1 MTPRAEEFEP
11 IEPVR
16 KKRKKR
22 KKRRRKKVRLP
33 ASLKQVNL
41 DAAGIDIGASEHYV
55 AVPEDR
61 DEQPVRCFT
70 TFTMDL
76 YAIADWLTS
85 CGIETIAMESTGVYW
100 IPLMEV
106 LEERGFEVLLVDPHK
121 LKNVSGRKT
130 DVLDCQWIQQLHTYG
145 LLSGA
150 FRPAD
155 EVCALRSYVRQRAM
169 LIRRAADHVQHIQK
183 ALTQMN
189 VKLKQVLSDVTGKTG
204 MRIIRAILEGER
216 NPATLAAF
224 RDGRCRKDE
233 ATIAKALEGT
243 WRREH
248 LFALRQAVELYD
260 IFQEKIADCD
270 RELEAHLGTFPD
282 AQEGLAPLGKKPKSQ
297 ASHPLAFDGYSELYR
312 IAGVDLTEV
321 PGLDAPTVLTIVSEI
336 GLDMTRWRHDKAFAS
351 WLSLCPGSKI
361 SGGKRLSSRSRAS
374 ANRAAA
380 AFRLAAYG
388 LQHSKSYL
396 GAYCRRM
403 KARMGPAKAI
413 TATAHKLAR
422 IVYAM
427 LLTRTPYVE
436 KGVDF
441 YEQEYQRRRVA
452 RLKRNARDLGF
463 QLIPITAETAAADHA
478 AAVAAA

>member
-1 MTPRAEEFEP
+1 MTPRSTEFEP
-11 IEPVR
+11 VEPTAR
-16 KKRKKR
+16 KR
-22 KKRRRKKVRLP
+22 KRRRTKKVRLP

-41 DAAGIDIGASEHYV
+41 DAAGIDIGAGEHYV

-61 DEQPVRCFT
+61 DERPVRCFT

-76 YAIADWLTS
+76 YAIAGWLES
-85 CGIETIAMESTGVYW
+85 CEITTVAMESTGVYW

-150 FRPAD
+150 FRPTG
-155 EVCALRSYVRQRAM
+155 EICALRCYVRQRAM
-169 LIRRAADHVQHIQK
+169 LIRRAADHVQHMQK

-189 VKLKQVLSDVTGKTG
+189 VKLKQVLSNITGKTG
-204 MRIIRAILEGER
+204 MLIIRAILAGER
-216 NPATLAAF
+216 NPVTLAAF

-233 ATIAKALEGT
+233 ATIAKSLQGN
-243 WRREH
+243 WRGEH

-260 IFQEKIADCD
+260 IYQEKIAACD
-270 RELEAHLGTFPD
+270 LELEAHLSTFSD
-282 AQEGLAPLGKKPKSQ
+282 AIEGLAPLEKKPQ
-297 ASHPLAFDGYSELYR
+297 NRPSHPLAFGGYSELYR
-312 IAGVDLTEV
+312 ITGVDLTEV
-321 PGLDAPTVLTIVSEI
+321 PGIDAPSALTIVSEI
-336 GLDMTRWRHDKAFAS
+336 GLDMTRWHNTKAFAS
-351 WLSLCPGSKI
+351 WLGLCPGNKI
-361 SGGKRLSSRSRAS
+361 TGGKVISSRSKVC

-396 GAYCRRM
+396 GAFCRRM

-427 LLTRTPYVE
+427 LLTRTPYAE
-436 KGVDF
+436 KGIDF
-441 YEQEYQRRRVA
+441 YEQEYRTRRVA

-463 QLIPITAETAAADHA
+463 QLLPITEQDPAGIQAAGALA
-478 AAVAAA
+478 L

>member
-1 MTPRAEEFEP
+1 MTPRSEEFEP
-11 IEPVR
+11 IEPAA
-16 KKRKKR
+16 KKR
-22 KKRRRKKVRLP
+22 KKRRTKKVRLP

-76 YAIADWLTS
+76 YAIADWLES
-85 CGIETIAMESTGVYW
+85 CEIKTIAMESTGVYW

-150 FRPAD
+150 FRPS
-155 EVCALRSYVRQRAM
+155 EEICALRSYVRQRQM
-169 LIRRAADHVQHIQK
+169 LIRRAAEHVQHMQK

-189 VKLKQVLSDVTGKTG
+189 VKLKQVLSNVTGKTG
-204 MRIIRAILEGER
+204 MQIIRAILEGER
-216 NPATLAAF
+216 DPATLAAF

-233 ATIAKALEGT
+233 ATIAKALEGH
-243 WRREH
+243 WRDEH

-260 IFQEKIADCD
+260 IYQEKIAACD
-270 RELEAHLGTFPD
+270 HELEAHLSTFCD
-282 AQEGLAPLGKKPKSQ
+282 AIEGLAPLEKKPKSR
-297 ASHPLAFDGYSELYR
+297 ASHPLAFDGYSERYR
-312 IAGVDLTEV
+312 VAGVDLTDV
-321 PGLDAPTVLTIVSEI
+321 PGLDAPSVLTILSEI
-336 GLDMTRWRHDKAFAS
+336 GLDMTRWRNPKAFAS
-351 WLSLCPGSKI
+351 WLGLCPGSKI
-361 SGGKRLSSRSRAS
+361 SGGKLLSSRSKAC

-396 GAYCRRM
+396 GAFCRRM

-427 LLTRTPYVE
+427 LLTRTSYVE

-441 YEQEYQRRRVA
+441 YEQEYRGRRVA
-452 RLKRNARDLGF
+452 RLKRNARELGF
-463 QLIPITAETAAADHA
+463 QLIPIAEADSAATHA

>member
-1 MTPRAEEFEP
+1 MTPRSTEFLP
-11 IEPVR
+11 VEPVT
-16 KKRKKR
+16 KKR
-22 KKRRRKKVRLP
+22 KKRRRRTKKVRLP

-61 DEQPVRCFT
+61 DEQAVRCFT

-76 YAIADWLTS
+76 YAIAAWLES
-85 CGIETIAMESTGVYW
+85 CEITTVAMESTGVYW
-100 IPLMEV
+100 MPLMEV

-150 FRPAD
+150 FRPS
-155 EVCALRSYVRQRAM
+155 EEICALRSYVRQRQM
-169 LIRRAADHVQHIQK
+169 LIRRAAEHVQHMQK

-189 VKLKQVLSDVTGKTG
+189 VKLKQVLSNVTGKTG
-204 MRIIRAILEGER
+204 MQIIRAILEGER
-216 NPATLAAF
+216 DPATLAAF

-233 ATIAKALEGT
+233 ATIAKALEGH
-243 WRREH
+243 WRDEH

-260 IFQEKIADCD
+260 IYQEKIAACD
-270 RELEAHLGTFPD
+270 HELEAHLSTFSDGT
-282 AQEGLAPLGKKPKSQ
+282 EGLAPLEKKPKSK

-312 IAGVDLTEV
+312 VAGVDLTDV
-321 PGLDAPTVLTIVSEI
+321 PGLDAPSVLTILSEI
-336 GLDMTRWRHDKAFAS
+336 GLDMTRWRNPKAFGS
-351 WLSLCPGSKI
+351 WLGLCPGSKI
-361 SGGKRLSSRSRAS
+361 SGGKLLSSRSKAC
-374 ANRAAA
+374 ANRAAV

-396 GAYCRRM
+396 GAFCRRM

-427 LLTRTPYVE
+427 LLTRTSYVE
-436 KGVDF
+436 KGVEF
-441 YEQEYQRRRVA
+441 YEQEYRGRRVA

-463 QLIPITAETAAADHA
+463 QLIPITEADPAATQA
-478 AAVAAA
+478 AGAVAA